1 MKAFRIFGRDLGLRK
16 AFIYH
21 FSSIQIKADIRSDH
35 KKLGIYKERWRTQ
48 LGKWIGDAQAADC
61 GEADLDPEDEADDDL
76 TPRLPNRLPAWKP
89 MTLEVLFGGAEK
101 PRARKLSTKV
111 MEEEERLMEEL
122 ADELEDQEP
131 DEGAIEIDSD
141 DEYRA

>member
-1 MKAFRIFGRDLGLRK
+1 MTTFMSFLVYTG
-16 AFIYH
+16 
-21 FSSIQIKADIRSDH
+21 
-35 KKLGIYKERWRTQ
+35 WRTQ
-48 LGKWIGDAQAADC
+48 LGKWIGDAQAADRR
-61 GEADLDPEDEADDDL
+61 EADSDPEDEADDDL
-76 TPRLPNRLPAWKP
+76 MPRLPNRLRAWKP

-101 PRARKLSTKV
+101 PRARKPATKV

-131 DEGAIEIDSD
+131 DEGAIEIDSA

>member
-1 MKAFRIFGRDLGLRK
+1 MVEESARRPLCRSYTPVPVKFVLAQRSD
-16 AFIYH
+16 

-35 KKLGIYKERWRTQ
+35 KKLGIYKEP
-48 LGKWIGDAQAADC
+48 DC